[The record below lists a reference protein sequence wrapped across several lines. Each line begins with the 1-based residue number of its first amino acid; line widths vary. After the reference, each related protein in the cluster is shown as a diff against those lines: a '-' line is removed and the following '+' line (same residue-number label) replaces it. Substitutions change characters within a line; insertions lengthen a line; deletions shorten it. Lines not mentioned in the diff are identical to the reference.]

1 MKNKQELTED
11 GAAVA
16 TPSVTAGVEGPKLP
30 IKANNVFKRI
40 QNLRKKKNQV
50 RERDIS
56 NFL

>member
-30 IKANNVFKRI
+30 IKVNNIFKRV
-40 QNLRKKKNQV
+40 QTLKKKKNQT
-50 RERDIS
+50 RERDTS
-56 NFL
+56 DFL